1 MPSTHEKCCKTQPDR
16 NEIIISSLAIVAASI
31 SSEIL
36 LQNLGYDHFI
46 GYKKDTISIFSV
58 KRLQFPVTGTF
69 HKLKILLRYC

>member
-16 NEIIISSLAIVAASI
+16 SEIIISSLAMVAASI

-46 GYKKDTISIFSV
+46 GYKKDTIRIFRDKVAISS
-58 KRLQFPVTGTF
+58 
-69 HKLKILLRYC
+69 H

>member
-1 MPSTHEKCCKTQPDR
+1 MPSSHEKCCKTQPDR

-36 LQNLGYDHFI
+36 LQNLGYAHFI

-58 KRLQFPVTGTF
+58 KRLQFPVTSTF